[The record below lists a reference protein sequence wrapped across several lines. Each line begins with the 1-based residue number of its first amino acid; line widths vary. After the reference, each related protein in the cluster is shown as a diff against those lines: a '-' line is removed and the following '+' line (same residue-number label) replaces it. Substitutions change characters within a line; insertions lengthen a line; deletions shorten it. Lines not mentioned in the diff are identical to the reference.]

1 MKVFLDTNVFY
12 NNWFASNPNFKMLF
26 RYLNNEGE
34 ELLLSDLVVQEVENI
49 RNREL
54 SESLSEIKRHV
65 KSIQKLTPSKVSF
78 DESTLNISEY
88 KLIDYVEHRVESLS
102 GVGYGSISHEE
113 LVYRALNSVKPF
125 SGQEKGY
132 RDSLIWLSFLDYL
145 DKQNIDGDVAFITNN
160 KHDFFSYEK
169 KSWVLHPEL
178 KKDLIDKSIGANVIP
193 FLNIYDFVNSQV
205 NKDEH
210 LVDRYKLTNEFDDY
224 LMEQTLEHLIAL
236 DNDGLS
242 EVFSNKLFKDKLT
255 PVIDIQGD
263 NWDIVDDTEII
274 NISKIS
280 DTEAYVSCQY
290 ICSGVNLDITIDL
303 NEYHQY
309 KSDIDSIRECYEVR
323 TDPNTQTAVIAL
335 AFKAYT
341 QATLVYDTVKEEPI
355 ELHVEGIC
363 P

>member
-12 NNWFASNPNFKMLF
+12 NNWFASNPNFKLLF

-34 ELLLSDLVVQEVENI
+34 ELLLSNLVVQEVENI

-54 SESLSEIKRHV
+54 LESLTEIIRHI
-65 KSIQKLTPSKVSF
+65 KNIQKLSTTKVSF
-78 DESTLNISEY
+78 DESSLNVSGY
-88 KLIDYVEHRVESLS
+88 KLADYIEHRVERVSDI
-102 GVGYGSISHEE
+102 GYDSIPHEE
-113 LVYRALNSVKPF
+113 LVHRALNSIKPF

-169 KSWVLHPEL
+169 KQWVLHPEL
-178 KKDLIDKSIGANVIP
+178 KKDIEEKSIAANVVP

-205 NKDEH
+205 DKDEH
-210 LVDRYKLTNEFDDY
+210 LVDRYKLTSEFDEY
-224 LMEQTLEHLIAL
+224 LMEQTIEHLVAL

-242 EVFSNKLFKDKLT
+242 DVFSTKLFKDKLT

-274 NISKIS
+274 SVSKIS
-280 DTEAYVSCQY
+280 DTEAYISCQY

-309 KSDIDSIRECYEVR
+309 KSDIDAIVECYEVR
-323 TDPNTQTAVIAL
+323 TDSNNQTAVIAL
-335 AFKAYT
+335 GFKAYV
-341 QATLVYDTVKEEPI
+341 QATLVFDTVKEQPI
-355 ELHVEGIC
+355 ELHVEGIS